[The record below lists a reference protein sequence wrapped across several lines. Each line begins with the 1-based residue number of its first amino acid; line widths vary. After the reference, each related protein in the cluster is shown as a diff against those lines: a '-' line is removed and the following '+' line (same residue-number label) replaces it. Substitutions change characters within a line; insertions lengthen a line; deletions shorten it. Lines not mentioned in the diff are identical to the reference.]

1 MKVLGVD
8 YGDKFIG
15 LSYSEG
21 ILAVPLT
28 QLAKGEALN
37 RISKICNEL
46 EIDLCVIGIP
56 QGRMEKKAKEF
67 GLQLK
72 NNWSGGIVFWD
83 ETLTSY
89 SAQKLLI
96 KSGKRGKKLKNTEH
110 KVASSLML
118 QSYLDHQKN

>member
-37 RISKICNEL
+37 RITNICSKL

-96 KSGKRGKKLKNTEH
+96 KSGKRGKNLKNTEH
-110 KVASSLML
+110 KVAASLML
-118 QSYLDHQKN
+118 QSYLDNQKN